1 MHLRSSCVA
10 VLLSLTSVVALA
22 PVDTAYA
29 QTSTHPKKGAANKS
43 EAAQIKAARAKFQ
56 EGVHAY
62 DNKDYERARSAFLE
76 AYRLHAHP
84 AIFLNIAQ
92 SCLRTGR
99 TLEAARYYR
108 RFLHEDTPSLAS
120 TTTAQQGLNEA
131 EESLGRLEIKGGAGL
146 DTYVDGESVGTTPL
160 PDPIDVAP
168 GAHQVRIGTAEQQVV
183 AVAGQATVVNVVPPS
198 QQAAQGQAAP
208 AATVTAKVDTNTPG
222 RFHPPAHMLPVYI
235 AGGVAVAGFAT
246 AIIAA
251 VGHGKAS
258 DSATSATALI
268 NAHGGNG
275 TTCSSTDAATV
286 AKFGQACSALSTDN
300 SQATTDGTV
309 RDIGLIVGAVALVGG
324 IVYYFVAPK
333 SDSSTPAATPPT
345 PTSGGLHLDV
355 TPILGQTTQGLSLTG
370 TF

>member
-22 PVDTAYA
+22 PVDTAHA
-29 QTSTHPKKGAANKS
+29 QTGAHPKKGDAAKKS
-43 EAAQIKAARAKFQ
+43 DAAQIRAARVKFQ
-56 EGVHAY
+56 EGVRAY
-62 DNKDYERARSAFLE
+62 DKKDYERARNAFLE

-131 EESLGRLEIKGGAGL
+131 EESLGRLEIRGSAGL
-146 DTYVDGESVGTTPL
+146 DTYVDGESMGTTPL
-160 PDPIDVAP
+160 SDPIDVAP
-168 GAHQVRIGTAEQQVV
+168 GPHQVRIGTADQRVV
-183 AVAGQATVVNVVPPS
+183 AVAGQATVVNVVPPTER
-198 QQAAQGQAAP
+198 AARDQAAP
-208 AATVTAKVDTNTPG
+208 AAVTASTATNKPG
-222 RFHPPAHMLPVYI
+222 PFHPPAHMLPVYI

-300 SQATTDGTV
+300 SQASTDGTV

-333 SDSSTPAATPPT
+333 SDSSAPAAASPPT
-345 PTSGGLHLDV
+345 TGGLHLDV
-355 TPILGQTTQGLSLTG
+355 TPIVGQTTQGLSLSG